1 MNMEDE
7 NRIIIEDEKYEDN
20 LKNRIDCSFDESY
33 LHFIVS
39 HIKKRN
45 GRNNWVLSLTL
56 SELSFNKYYLFLLF
70 LLFYSFLLFVFIKI
84 RVNEKIVFQI
94 FFHLYFNFYL
104 K

>member
-1 MNMEDE
+1 MLKLLGMHIESQKETIQEYKNKMNMEDE

-45 GRNNWVLSLTL
+45 GRNN
-56 SELSFNKYYLFLLF
+56 
-70 LLFYSFLLFVFIKI
+70 
-84 RVNEKIVFQI
+84 
-94 FFHLYFNFYL
+94 
-104 K
+104 

>member
-56 SELSFNKYYLFLLF
+56 S
-70 LLFYSFLLFVFIKI
+70 
-84 RVNEKIVFQI
+84 
-94 FFHLYFNFYL
+94 
-104 K
+104 